1 MRKPPHRKMRTRRMG
16 EPMALL
22 GIARRAGAVAYG
34 TGSTRRALKEG
45 RARLVLFAQ
54 DASATQ
60 RDKVMNLLRH
70 GQTPR
75 ATLGTR
81 ESLGSAVG
89 SAPVSAVA
97 VTDKEFAKELVAL
110 LGVEPGIPVENG
122 TRR

>member
-1 MRKPPHRKMRTRRMG
+1 MRHMG
-16 EPMALL
+16 DPMALL
-22 GIARRAGAVAYG
+22 GMARRAGALAYG

-54 DASATQ
+54 DASETQ
-60 RDKVMNLLRH
+60 RDKVMKLLRH
-70 GQTPR
+70 GKTPR

-81 ESLGSAVG
+81 EALGSALG

-97 VTDKEFAKELVAL
+97 VTDRELAKELVAR
-110 LGVEPGIPVENG
+110 LGVETEMPGENG

>member
-1 MRKPPHRKMRTRRMG
+1 
-16 EPMALL
+16 MALL
-22 GIARRAGAVAYG
+22 GMARRAGAVVSG
-34 TGSTRRALKEG
+34 TGSTRRAVKEG

-54 DASATQ
+54 DASETQ

-75 ATLGTR
+75 ATVGTR
-81 ESLGSAVG
+81 EALGSAVG

-97 VTDKEFAKELVAL
+97 VTDKGFAKELVAR
-110 LGVEPGIPVENG
+110 LGAESGIPVENG

>member
-1 MRKPPHRKMRTRRMG
+1 MRD
-16 EPMALL
+16 ALAFL
-22 GIARRAGAVAYG
+22 GMARRAGALAYG
-34 TGSTRRALKEG
+34 TGSTKRALKEG

-54 DASATQ
+54 DASETQ
-60 RDKVMNLLRH
+60 RDKVMKLLRH
-70 GQTPR
+70 GKTPR

-97 VTDKEFAKELVAL
+97 VTDKEFAKELVAR
-110 LGVEPGIPVENG
+110 LGLESPLRVENG

>member
-1 MRKPPHRKMRTRRMG
+1 
-16 EPMALL
+16 MAII
-22 GIARRAGAVAYG
+22 GMARRAGALAYG

-54 DASATQ
+54 DASETQ
-60 RDKVMNLLRH
+60 RDKVMKLLRH
-70 GQTPR
+70 GKTPG

-81 ESLGSAVG
+81 EALGSAVG

-97 VTDKEFAKELVAL
+97 VTDRELAKELVAR
-110 LGVEPGIPVENG
+110 LGVEPGIPVEKG

>member
-1 MRKPPHRKMRTRRMG
+1 MRQMG
-16 EPMALL
+16 DPMALL
-22 GIARRAGAVAYG
+22 GMARRAGALAYG

-54 DASATQ
+54 DASETQ
-60 RDKVMNLLRH
+60 RDKVMKLLRH
-70 GQTPR
+70 GKTPR

-81 ESLGSAVG
+81 EALGSALG

-97 VTDKEFAKELVAL
+97 VTDRELAKELVAR
-110 LGVEPGIPVENG
+110 LGVEPEIPIENR

>member
-1 MRKPPHRKMRTRRMG
+1 MRD
-16 EPMALL
+16 PMALL
-22 GIARRAGAVAYG
+22 GMARRAGAVASG
-34 TGSTRRALKEG
+34 TGSTRRAVKEG

-54 DASATQ
+54 DASETQ

-75 ATLGTR
+75 ATVGTR
-81 ESLGSAVG
+81 EALGSAVG

-97 VTDKEFAKELVAL
+97 VTDKGFAKELVAR
-110 LGVEPGIPVENG
+110 LGAESGIPVENG

>member
-1 MRKPPHRKMRTRRMG
+1 MRKARHQKVRMRRMG
-16 EPMALL
+16 DPMAIL
-22 GIARRAGAVAYG
+22 GMARRAGALAYG

-54 DASATQ
+54 DASETQ
-60 RDKVMNLLRH
+60 RDKVMKLLRH
-70 GQTPR
+70 RKTPR
-75 ATLGTR
+75 ATFGTR
-81 ESLGSAVG
+81 EALGSAVG

-97 VTDKEFAKELVAL
+97 VTDIQLAKELATR

>member
-1 MRKPPHRKMRTRRMG
+1 MRRMG
-16 EPMALL
+16 DPMALL
-22 GIARRAGAVAYG
+22 GMARRAGALAYG

-54 DASATQ
+54 DASETQ
-60 RDKVMNLLRH
+60 RDKVMKLLLH
-70 GQTPR
+70 GKTPR
-75 ATLGTR
+75 AILGTR
-81 ESLGSAVG
+81 EALGSAVG

-97 VTDKEFAKELVAL
+97 VTDRELAKELVAR

>member
-1 MRKPPHRKMRTRRMG
+1 MSD
-16 EPMALL
+16 PMALL
-22 GIARRAGAVAYG
+22 GMARRAGALASG

-54 DASATQ
+54 DASETQ

-70 GQTPR
+70 GKTPR

-81 ESLGSAVG
+81 EALGSAVG

-97 VTDKEFAKELVAL
+97 VTDREFAKELVAR
-110 LGVEPGIPVENG
+110 LGVEPAIPDENG
-122 TRR
+122 MRR

>member
-1 MRKPPHRKMRTRRMG
+1 MG
-16 EPMALL
+16 DPMAIL
-22 GIARRAGAVAYG
+22 GMARRAGALAYG

-54 DASATQ
+54 DASETQ
-60 RDKVMNLLRH
+60 RDKVMKLLRH
-70 GQTPR
+70 QKTPR
-75 ATLGTR
+75 ATFGTR
-81 ESLGSAVG
+81 EALGSAVG

-97 VTDKEFAKELVAL
+97 VTDRQLAKELVAR